1 MNKLFTFLIATSF
14 MLNVSVAQNVGEVAP
29 DFTLTDIDNQ
39 SYKLSDNQGKVI
51 LVFLVGYN
59 CSLCISSAPTVKS
72 EIINVFG
79 SNSNFQ
85 AIVIDTWDGTT
96 SGVNSFKNTTGLDA
110 TYLQDGSNVASD
122 WGTTYDRL
130 VVIDQEGKIAYKGSR
145 AAKSDVDDAK
155 AVIENALNITTSI
168 DNINESNGFSLG
180 QNYPNPVQNQTK
192 IQFNIGEA
200 SDVTLSVY
208 NIVGEKVFVPIQQY
222 YLPGSYEVLIQ
233 SNKLSR
239 GAYFYRLEAGKYS
252 AMKKMI
258 VQ

>member
-1 MNKLFTFLIATSF
+1 MNKLFTFLLAMSF

-51 LVFLVGYN
+51 LVFLIGYN
-59 CSLCISSAPTVKS
+59 CSLCVSSAPTVKS
-72 EIINVFG
+72 EIIDVF
-79 SNSNFQ
+79 SENSNFQ
-85 AIVIDTWDGTT
+85 TLVIDTWDGTT
-96 SGVNSFKNTTGLDA
+96 SGVNGFKNTTGLNA
-110 TYLQDGSNVASD
+110 IYLQDGSNVASD
-122 WGTTYDRL
+122 WETTYDRL

-145 AAKSDVDDAK
+145 AAKSDADDAK
-155 AVIENALNITTSI
+155 TIIQNALNITTSI
-168 DNINESNGFSLG
+168 NDIDEANGFSLG
-180 QNYPNPVQNQTK
+180 QNYPNPVQNQTR
-192 IQFNIGEA
+192 IQFSVGEA

-208 NIVGEKVFVPIQQY
+208 NVVGEKVFVPVQQY
-222 YLPGSYEVLIQ
+222 YLPGTYEILFN
-233 SNKLSR
+233 SDKLSR